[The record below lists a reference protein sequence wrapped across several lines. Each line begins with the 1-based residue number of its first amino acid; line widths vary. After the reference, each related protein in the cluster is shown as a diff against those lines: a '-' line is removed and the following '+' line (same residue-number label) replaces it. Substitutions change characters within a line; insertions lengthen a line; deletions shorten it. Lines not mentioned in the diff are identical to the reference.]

1 MSASFETY
9 QKRRLR
15 SSYISVVISISL
27 VLFMIGVFGL
37 LIINTKKGSDIL
49 KEKITLTLFIKN
61 NTPKD
66 SVKALQKNLKSAA
79 FSKTVYY
86 ISKKQAAKEL
96 LAATGEDFV
105 SFLGYNPL
113 QNAISLR
120 LKASYVTTQKIDSI
134 ATALNN
140 KTFIDDVTYDKPLI
154 NLLTKNVKAISF
166 WLLVLSGVF
175 TFISVLLINSSI
187 RLSVYSKRFIIKTM
201 QMVGATRGFIRRPFV
216 WRSIKLGFLGAIL
229 ANIGLGICVYYLNIY
244 LPVLHVLD
252 NKVMLGSLA
261 VSIFIFSF
269 LITWLSTFFAAQ
281 RFLNLRSN
289 DLYY

>member
-27 VLFMIGVFGL
+27 VLFMLGIIGL

-49 KEKITLTLFIKN
+49 KEKIAITLFIKN
-61 NTPKD
+61 NTAQD
-66 SVKALQKNLKSAA
+66 SVQVLQKQLKKAP

-86 ISKKQAAKEL
+86 ITKKQAAKEL
-96 LAATGEDFV
+96 VSATGEDFV

-120 LKASYVTTQKIDSI
+120 LKASYVSTQKIDSI
-134 ATALNN
+134 VKALNK
-140 KTFIDDVTYDKPLI
+140 KTFIDDITYDKPLI
-154 NLLTKNVKAISF
+154 SLLTKNVNTISF
-166 WLLVLSGVF
+166 WLLVLSAVF

-201 QMVGATRGFIRRPFV
+201 QMVGATKGFIRRPFV

-229 ANIGLGICVYYLNIY
+229 ANIGLGISVYYLNIY
-244 LPVLHVLD
+244 LPVLHILD

-261 VSIFIFSF
+261 ASIFAFSF

>member
-1 MSASFETY
+1 MSTSFETY

-27 VLFMIGVFGL
+27 VLFMIGIFGL
-37 LIINTKKGSDIL
+37 LIINTKKGSDII

-66 SVKALQKNLKSAA
+66 SVKTLQSYLKKAP
-79 FSKTVYY
+79 FSKSVYY
-86 ISKKQAAKEL
+86 ITKKQAAKEL

-120 LKASYVTTQKIDSI
+120 LKANYVTSQKIDSI
-134 ATALNN
+134 ATAISQKN
-140 KTFIDDVTYDKPLI
+140 FIDDITYDKPLI
-154 NLLTKNVKAISF
+154 KLLTKNINTIGF
-166 WLLVLSGVF
+166 WLLVISAVF

-187 RLSVYSKRFIIKTM
+187 RLSVYAKRFIIKTM
-201 QMVGATRGFIRRPFV
+201 QMVGATKGFIRRPFI
-216 WRSIKLGFLGAIL
+216 WRSIKLGFLGAFI
-229 ANIGLGICVYYLNIY
+229 ANVGLGISVFYLDKYVPI
-244 LPVLHVLD
+244 LHILD
-252 NKVMLGSLA
+252 NKIMLGILA
-261 VSIFIFSF
+261 SSIFIFSF
-269 LITWLSTFFAAQ
+269 FITWLSTFFAAQ